1 MSAPVM
7 TLSERADACL
17 AGLDRAGQAL
27 ARRVLLRLVSFGDGG
42 ARTGRPQPMSALQA
56 RGDAGRLADVVRQLT
71 GGGLLR
77 RDGDAGGVGASGD
90 ARIELADDA
99 LLEWPALQRWIA
111 SHGKTE
117 QLRRQLEADAAD
129 WQLRASQGS
138 PAAGLLDRAQ
148 LAELTAWLVTDP
160 GRELGMS
167 DQAASFIAASRA
179 ASRRRW
185 WPGRTSIGGVL
196 AVLLIL
202 MILATPITLASLIAL
217 TAAMI
222 HKFL

>member
-1 MSAPVM
+1 MRAQAM
-7 TLSERADACL
+7 TPSERADACL
-17 AGLDRAGQAL
+17 AALDRAGQAI
-27 ARRVLLRLVSFGDGG
+27 ARRVVLRLIRFGDDG
-42 ARTGRPQPMSALQA
+42 AAAGRPQPMSALQS
-56 RGDAGRLADVVRQLT
+56 RGDSGRLADIVRHLT
-71 GGGLLR
+71 EGGLLR
-77 RDGDAGGVGASGD
+77 RDGDGDGD
-90 ARIELADDA
+90 AAGAAQIELADDA
-99 LLEWPALQRWIA
+99 LIGGPTLQRWIA

-117 QLRRQLEADAAD
+117 QLRRQLEADAAE
-129 WQLRASQGS
+129 WQLRASQGT

-160 GRELGMS
+160 GRELGIS
-167 DQAASFIAASRA
+167 DPAASFIAASRA

-185 WPGRTSIGGVL
+185 WPGRTSIGGAL